1 MHGGGQ
7 KGVTGRS
14 LDRHQSGPHVTSM
27 FTITDD
33 EAAKVRAAFERSGA
47 LAAAA
52 EMGRLFPGL
61 SVDDA
66 QVAARMIVRWYPSA
80 HDDEE
85 AGRGGG

>member
-1 MHGGGQ
+1 M
-7 KGVTGRS
+7 TGRS

-52 EMGRLFPGL
+52 EMGRLFPSLGA
-61 SVDDA
+61 DGA
-66 QVAARMIVRWYPSA
+66 QVAARMIDRWYPPA

-85 AGRGGG
+85 AGRERG